1 MQSKKINELAT
12 NLTPSTSDLV
22 TIGDPSTGQLKKATL
37 QQIANVF
44 GSSGTVNSVGLSIG
58 TMSAFSVSGSPI
70 TTSGVLAIA
79 ATGSGSQY
87 IKGDGTLGTLNTSNV
102 PESGNLY
109 YTDARSRAAITLT
122 TTNSSGPATYTG
134 GAINVPNYTLS
145 GLGGVVATRN
155 LTINGVTFDL
165 SADRSWTV
173 GAAAGVSSF
182 NTRTGAVSLTS
193 GDVTSALGYTP
204 LTSFNTRTGAVSLT
218 SGDVTGALGFT
229 PIGLTSIGA
238 TNPLFYNST
247 FGTFSIQ
254 VANTSQSGYLTNAD
268 WNTFNSKQPAGSYLT
283 ANQNI
288 FFNPSGDVTGT
299 SNGSTTL
306 NPVLTLATISQG
318 GGSSFVKI
326 NIDGKGR
333 VTGNSSVTGTD
344 IVNTLGYTPYNS
356 SNPSGFINSS
366 GSCAFASL
374 AGSISG
380 FNNPTA
386 AGTANTIA
394 YRDGGGQLYATA
406 FFESSDI
413 RFKNI
418 LETNPKIDLN
428 GIQVIK
434 FNRKENASIRY
445 GYSAQQ
451 VKEFLPDAV
460 SGESELV
467 VNYSDVHTLKIA
479 ALERRILELENKLK

>member
-12 NLTPSTSDLV
+12 SLTPAATDLV

-37 QQIANVF
+37 NQIAALF
-44 GSSGTVNSVGLSIG
+44 GSSGTVSSVALSIG
-58 TMSAFSVSGSPI
+58 SMSAFSVTGSPI
-70 TTSGVLAIA
+70 TTSGTLSIA
-79 ATGSGSQY
+79 ATGTTLQFIRGN
-87 IKGDGTLGTLNTSNV
+87 GTLETLNTASV
-102 PESGNLY
+102 PESGSLY
-109 YTDARSRAAITLT
+109 YTDARARAAITLT
-122 TTNSSGPATYTG
+122 TTGSSGAATYTS
-134 GAINVPNYTLS
+134 GAFNIPNYTLS
-145 GLGGVVATRN
+145 GLGGVPTSRT
-155 LTINGVTFDL
+155 LTINGTSYDL
-165 SADRSWTV
+165 SADRSWTIS
-173 GAAAGVSSF
+173 AAGVSSF
-182 NTRTGAVSLTS
+182 NTRSGAVTLTS
-193 GDVTSALGYTP
+193 GDVTTALGYTP
-204 LTSFNTRTGAVSLT
+204 LSSFNTRTGAITLT
-218 SGDVTGALGFT
+218 SGDVTGALGLT
-229 PIGLTSIGA
+229 PIALTSIGA

-247 FGTFSIQ
+247 YGTFSIS
-254 VANTSQSGYLTNAD
+254 VANTSQSGYLTNTD
-268 WNTFNSKQPAGSYLT
+268 WNTFNNKQAAGSYLT

-306 NPVLTLATISQG
+306 NPILTLATITQS
-318 GGSSFVKI
+318 GGSNFVKI
-326 NIDGKGR
+326 SLDSKGR
-333 VTGNSSVTGTD
+333 VTGNSSVTSGD
-344 IVNTLGYTPYNS
+344 ITGVLGYTPYNS

-366 GSCAFASL
+366 GSCAFASS

-380 FNNPTA
+380 FNNPTT

-418 LETNPKIDLN
+418 LETNPKIDLD
-428 GIQVIK
+428 GIDVIK
-434 FNRKENASIRY
+434 FNRKDNASIRY

-460 SGESELV
+460 SGDSELV

-479 ALERRILELENKLK
+479 ALERKILELENKFK

>member
-1 MQSKKINELAT
+1 MESKKINQLGTKVTPAT
-12 NLTPSTSDLV
+12 TDLI
-22 TIGDPSTGQLKKATL
+22 TIGDPTTGELKKATL
-37 QQIANVF
+37 LQIANIF

-58 TMSAFSVSGSPI
+58 TMTAFSVSGSPI
-70 TTSGVLAIA
+70 TTSGVLSIA
-79 ATGSGSQY
+79 ATGSVSQY
-87 IKGDGTLGTLNTSNV
+87 IKGDGTLATLNTANV

-109 YTDARSRAAITLT
+109 YTDARTRAAITLT
-122 TTNSSGPATYTG
+122 TTGTSGVATYSSGAFN
-134 GAINVPNYTLS
+134 IPNYTLS
-145 GLGGVVATRN
+145 GLGGVPTSRT
-155 LTINGVTFDL
+155 LTINGTAYDL
-165 SADRSWTV
+165 SADRTWTIT
-173 GAAAGVSSF
+173 AAGVSSF
-182 NTRTGAVSLTS
+182 NS
-193 GDVTSALGYTP
+193 
-204 LTSFNTRTGAVSLT
+204 RTGAVSLT

-238 TNPLFYNST
+238 TNPLFYSST
-247 FGTFSIQ
+247 YGTFSIQ
-254 VANTSQSGYLTNAD
+254 VANTSQGGYLTSAD
-268 WNTFNSKQPAGSYLT
+268 WNTFNSKAPAGSYLT

-306 NPVLTLATISQG
+306 NPVLTLATVSQG

-326 NIDGKGR
+326 TIDSKGR

-366 GSCAFASL
+366 GSCAFATL

-413 RFKNI
+413 RFKNV
-418 LETNPKIDLN
+418 LETNPKIDLES
-428 GIQVIK
+428 IDVIK
-434 FNRKENASIRY
+434 FNRKDNASIRY

-460 SGESELV
+460 NGDSELV

>member
-1 MQSKKINELAT
+1 MESKKINQLGTKVTPAT
-12 NLTPSTSDLV
+12 TDLI
-22 TIGDPSTGQLKKATL
+22 TIGDPTTGELKKATL
-37 QQIANVF
+37 LQIANIF

-70 TTSGVLAIA
+70 TTSGVLSIS
-79 ATGSGSQY
+79 ATGSASQY
-87 IKGDGTLGTLNTSNV
+87 IKGDGTLATLNTASV

-109 YTDARSRAAITLT
+109 YTDTRARASITLT
-122 TTNSSGPATYTG
+122 TTGSSGVATYSS
-134 GAINVPNYTLS
+134 GAFNIPNYTLS
-145 GLGGVVATRN
+145 GLGGVPTSRT
-155 LTINGVTFDL
+155 LTINGTSYDL
-165 SADRSWTV
+165 SADRSWTIT
-173 GAAAGVSSF
+173 AAGVSSF
-182 NTRTGAVSLTS
+182 NS
-193 GDVTSALGYTP
+193 
-204 LTSFNTRTGAVSLT
+204 RTGAVSLT
-218 SGDVTGALGFT
+218 SGDVTGALGYT
-229 PIGLTSIGA
+229 PIGLTSLNA

-247 FGTFSIQ
+247 YGTFTIS
-254 VANTSQSGYLTNAD
+254 VATTSQAGYLTAAD
-268 WNTFNSKQPAGSYLT
+268 WNTFNNKQPSGSYLT
-283 ANQNI
+283 SNQNI

-306 NPVLTLATISQG
+306 NPVLTLASITQG

-326 NIDGKGR
+326 TIDGKGR
-333 VTGNSSVTGTD
+333 VTGNSSVTSTD

-366 GSCAFASL
+366 GSCAYASTS
-374 AGSISG
+374 GSISG
-380 FNNPTA
+380 YNNPTT
-386 AGTANTIA
+386 AGSANTIA
-394 YRDGGGQLYATA
+394 YRDSNGYLYAVA

-413 RFKNI
+413 RFKNV
-418 LETNPKIDLN
+418 LETNPIIDLN
-428 GIQVIK
+428 GIEVIK
-434 FNRKENASIRY
+434 FNRKDNASIRY